1 MRMNSK
7 NVLLTL
13 TLIVSLIGV
22 CCGVA
27 WLALAAMAM
36 FFLMA
41 SVIVIDA
48 INKNIKQKKF
58 RAIAWS
64 VPLVLL
70 LMVVLFMLA
79 SANVLCPLYFPFW
92 LDITLTVISLLI
104 IAYYLV
110 CFCIALGYLITNAI
124 KTRKHWLSKRW
135 FLWIAVFCC
144 RFFNQF
150 LLQK

>member
-36 FFLMA
+36 SSLMA

-48 INKNIKQKKF
+48 INKDIKQKKF

-70 LMVVLFMLA
+70 LMFVLLMLA
-79 SANVLCPLYFPFW
+79 SANVLCPLYLPFW
-92 LDITLTVISLLI
+92 LDITLAAISLLI
-104 IAYYLV
+104 VAYYIV
-110 CFCIALGYLITNAI
+110 CLCIALGYLIANDI
-124 KTRKHWLSKRW
+124 KTRKH
-135 FLWIAVFCC
+135 
-144 RFFNQF
+144 
-150 LLQK
+150 

>member
-1 MRMNSK
+1 MNSK

-36 FFLMA
+36 SSLMA

-48 INKNIKQKKF
+48 INKDIKQKKF

-70 LMVVLFMLA
+70 LMFVLLMLA
-79 SANVLCPLYFPFW
+79 SANVLCPLYLPFW
-92 LDITLTVISLLI
+92 LDITLAAISLLI
-104 IAYYLV
+104 VAYYIV
-110 CFCIALGYLITNAI
+110 CLCIALGYLIANDI
-124 KTRKHWLSKRW
+124 KTRKH
-135 FLWIAVFCC
+135 
-144 RFFNQF
+144 
-150 LLQK
+150 

>member
-1 MRMNSK
+1 MNSK

-36 FFLMA
+36 SSLMA

-48 INKNIKQKKF
+48 INKDIKQKKF

-70 LMVVLFMLA
+70 LMVVLLMLA
-79 SANVLCPLYFPFW
+79 SANVLCPLYLPFW
-92 LDITLTVISLLI
+92 LDITLAAISLLI
-104 IAYYLV
+104 VAYYIV
-110 CFCIALGYLITNAI
+110 CLCIALGYLIANDI
-124 KTRKHWLSKRW
+124 KTRKH
-135 FLWIAVFCC
+135 
-144 RFFNQF
+144 
-150 LLQK
+150 

>member
-1 MRMNSK
+1 MNSK

-36 FFLMA
+36 SSLMA

-48 INKNIKQKKF
+48 INKDIKQKKF

-70 LMVVLFMLA
+70 LMFVLLMLA
-79 SANVLCPLYFPFW
+79 SANVLCPLYLPFW
-92 LDITLTVISLLI
+92 LDITLTAISLLI
-104 IAYYLV
+104 VAYYIV
-110 CFCIALGYLITNAI
+110 CLCIALGYLIANDI
-124 KTRKHWLSKRW
+124 KTRKH
-135 FLWIAVFCC
+135 
-144 RFFNQF
+144 
-150 LLQK
+150 

>member
-1 MRMNSK
+1 MNSK

-36 FFLMA
+36 SSLMA

-48 INKNIKQKKF
+48 INKDIKQKKF

-70 LMVVLFMLA
+70 LMFVLLMLA
-79 SANVLCPLYFPFW
+79 SANVLCPLYLPFW
-92 LDITLTVISLLI
+92 LDITLTAISLLI
-104 IAYYLV
+104 LAYYIV
-110 CFCIALGYLITNAI
+110 CLCIALGYLIANDI
-124 KTRKHWLSKRW
+124 KTRKH
-135 FLWIAVFCC
+135 
-144 RFFNQF
+144 
-150 LLQK
+150 